1 MEIELKK
8 IKELMQQIEL
18 IKEALKERDCV
29 CGIDENENWS
39 EKVFELFGCNCP

>member
-18 IKEALKERDCV
+18 IKETLKERDCE
-29 CGIDENENWS
+29 CGIDENGKWKEA
-39 EKVFELFGCNCP
+39 VFDRFGCNCP